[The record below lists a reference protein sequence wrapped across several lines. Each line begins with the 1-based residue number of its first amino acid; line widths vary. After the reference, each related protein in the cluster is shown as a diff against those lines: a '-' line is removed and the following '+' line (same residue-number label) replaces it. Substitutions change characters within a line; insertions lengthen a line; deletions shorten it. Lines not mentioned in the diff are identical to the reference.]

1 MLSGKRTCLIT
12 YTVKLVWTYSDRF
25 KKGRINKNSLASH
38 EYIQFLFRK
47 SIKEAPSSYKK
58 IVFTDLYNFPLFDD
72 LDVELIPAPKKDFIF
87 LDDLKFDA
95 VEAINGEFI
104 ITDGDLFIKDKLT
117 IPPDSKIG
125 FECKLECEYTFKMK
139 LLMQKE
145 GIDKEL
151 EYWKGESKFINN
163 LGLMY
168 FNDDSLKNELIKEYR
183 NTQLFFSLFVDKKYK
198 INKKEVLFGSAGC
211 CMFTHQ
217 FLESVEVKPFYFIDN
232 NFDKFDHLG
241 EKRKLSL
248 VEHFNKINTKSP
260 LI

>member
-1 MLSGKRTCLIT
+1 
-12 YTVKLVWTYSDRF
+12 
-25 KKGRINKNSLASH
+25 
-38 EYIQFLFRK
+38 
-47 SIKEAPSSYKK
+47 
-58 IVFTDLYNFPLFDD
+58 
-72 LDVELIPAPKKDFIF
+72 
-87 LDDLKFDA
+87 
-95 VEAINGEFI
+95 
-104 ITDGDLFIKDKLT
+104 
-117 IPPDSKIG
+117 
-125 FECKLECEYTFKMK
+125 MK